1 MLATIVRSPLAL
13 NVGGEEPER
22 VGAPQDRKARGH
34 PPDRDRRLQP
44 DADRAALVDVGALG
58 GDAADGIIGSSGR
71 G

>member
-1 MLATIVRSPLAL
+1 MLPARSPSVAGFLKIAK
-13 NVGGEEPER
+13 PE
-22 VGAPQDRKARGH
+22 DI

-58 GDAADGIIGSSGR
+58 GDAADGIIGGQN